1 MLKRHAIL
9 WATLLIV
16 VAHTAFAKS
25 HKPPEPQPQSK
36 SSQLPADNGTHQP
49 APPINFPTPQQITEA
64 ITSGIERSEK
74 KYEENHP
81 APPPD
86 NAAWLN
92 FFLTGCLVAVG
103 AAQCYLIFWTL
114 KATQIAADAA
124 KLSVQ
129 SAIALQLPII
139 RVKPDS
145 LGHGDSHDGETVT
158 EHCLVPVLTFFNL
171 GPTKAFPV
179 EIRCGWTLG
188 EKLPEEPIFLV
199 TETFLP
205 NIIFE
210 PDPKA
215 EPRKFLRFNM
225 PLRAG
230 EWPLICGG
238 KLPLWFYCVFGYDD
252 FMATR
257 HDARFC
263 WRWQNIGFGM
273 GWRVDDT
280 PAYNRK
286 T

>member
-36 SSQLPADNGTHQP
+36 SSQLPADNGTTQP
-49 APPINFPTPQQITEA
+49 ATPINFLTPQQKTEA

-74 KYEENHP
+74 KHE
-81 APPPD
+81 D
-86 NAAWLN
+86 
-92 FFLTGCLVAVG
+92 
-103 AAQCYLIFWTL
+103 
-114 KATQIAADAA
+114 A

-129 SAIALQLPII
+129 SAIAPQLPII

-158 EHCLVPVLTFFNL
+158 EHCWVPFLTCFNL

-179 EIRCGWTLG
+179 EVRCGWTIG
-188 EKLPEEPIFLV
+188 DKLPEKLILQF

-215 EPRKFLRFNM
+215 EPRKSLQFVM

-230 EWPLICGG
+230 ECPLICGG

-252 FMATR
+252 FMGTR

-263 WRWQNIGFGM
+263 WRWQNIGLGM